1 MVHVYSFHQVPRS
14 FRLPYD
20 VPTLHTSDW
29 FFSDSYLCSL
39 LHFLGMRSKLE
50 SSFTYFGMTVED
62 FRYLGYSCSNDMFGA
77 IVQTSL
83 HSTRILR
90 FLMYVYVNDHAV
102 NGSVM
107 SLLLHFH
114 FLLVWPNG
122 LVRCSFPIFHFWN
135 KVLIVA
141 SYAPFVKMRDQ
152 RGNKWILTGDSNNC
166 IFCYWLPYFIDD

>member
-1 MVHVYSFHQVPRS
+1 MCEIFTLDYYLNILQFCKFPFYLQIN
-14 FRLPYD
+14 LPSTNIFYWLL
-20 VPTLHTSDW
+20 VSE
-29 FFSDSYLCSL
+29 DSVWYI
-39 LHFLGMRSKLE
+39 E
-50 SSFTYFGMTVED
+50 YSFTYFGMTVGD
-62 FRYLGYSCSNDMFGA
+62 FRYMGYSCSNDMFGA
-77 IVQTSL
+77 IAQTSL

-102 NGSVM
+102 NGSVL
-107 SLLLHFH
+107 SLLLHLH